1 MGYYCVY
8 IQMRERALM
17 DLDEREVSTLFER
30 AGQPGHR
37 KTPLS
42 VLDSY
47 ESPAMSDRLPPPMS
61 LEKMWVALH
70 HLLTGEFHA
79 GSSPLSRAI
88 FGGRAIGADL
98 GDGRARY
105 LWADEVREISTA
117 LSALTREDLRR
128 RYAPA
133 SLKAGWPQTPVV
145 EAEDDEAVFTELV
158 GYFNRL
164 ATYYRL
170 AAARGNAM
178 LIGVV

>member
-8 IQMRERALM
+8 IQIGERALM
-17 DLDEREVSTLFER
+17 DLDEREVSVLFER
-30 AGQPGHR
+30 AAHGHR
-37 KTPLS
+37 NTPLS
-42 VLDSY
+42 GLETY
-47 ESPAMSDRLPPPMS
+47 ELPALADRLPPPMS

-88 FGGRAIGADL
+88 LGGRAIGADL

-105 LWADEVREISTA
+105 LWADEVREISIA
-117 LSALTREDLRR
+117 LAALTREDLRR
-128 RYAPA
+128 RYASA
-133 SLKAGWPQTPVV
+133 SLKAGWPLTPVDKR
-145 EAEDDEAVFTELV
+145 EDDEAVFTGLV
-158 GYFNRL
+158 AGFDRL